1 MGIKN
6 RLLIQMQYDAS
17 TNKYPMSFPL
27 PMLLLNIKQDGD
39 ELVDLILECKDKNK
53 VGKFESVDKL
63 LNKINTFYST
73 SYSEIIVNMG
83 EYPADADR
91 YEYFEY
97 FLDNIKV
104 PIFVKAL

>member
-1 MGIKN
+1 
-6 RLLIQMQYDAS
+6 MQYDAS

-53 VGKFESVDKL
+53 AGKFESVDNL
-63 LNKINTFYST
+63 LNKINTSWDTYSGV
-73 SYSEIIVNMG
+73 IVNMG

-91 YEYFEY
+91 YEYFG
-97 FLDNIKV
+97 NISNN
-104 PIFVKAL
+104 